1 MGVGMGVGEPPGL
14 FFIVLE
20 YPIEFSP
27 RSTDREG
34 SMKIDQDIRLGDDL
48 PHGFDV
54 GVLLRDVAAGVTVFF
69 KACNECGFPRAAW
82 ADNTDQ

>member
-27 RSTDREG
+27 RSTDWEG
-34 SMKIDQDIRLGDDL
+34 SVKVDQDIWLGDDL

-54 GVLLRDVAAGVTVFF
+54 RVFLCNMAACIAVLF
-69 KACNECGFPRAAW
+69 KTCDECGFPRAAR